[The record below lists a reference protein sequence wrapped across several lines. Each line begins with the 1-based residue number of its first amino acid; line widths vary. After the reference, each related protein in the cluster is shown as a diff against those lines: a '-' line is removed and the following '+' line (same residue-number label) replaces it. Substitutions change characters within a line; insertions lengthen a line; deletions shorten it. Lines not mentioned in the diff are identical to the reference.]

1 MGLDGKPVAKSP
13 YKLFVDAPDGS
24 ANWQNSYAE
33 GPGLED
39 GNITAEPTHYTI
51 HTVDKN
57 GNPLKQG
64 GSPVAVEIIGPDGS
78 PVDADLKDNNDGTYT
93 VTYHATEP
101 GDYTVE
107 SILRNPFRPSSYEHV
122 KNSPK
127 TVHIEPGTDPNAS
140 YAYGPGLE
148 DGILDTLPTNFT
160 IQAADRD
167 GKDVPYDLKDNN
179 DGTYTVNYKPNGP
192 GVQTVDVNLR
202 GKPIKGAPFKVG
214 IKAGSSAAFSVVDGY
229 TFTIQAKT
237 AAGENRVEVGENFEV
252 TITGPNGPVEEVNLK
267 DLGDGKYF
275 VAYKLPENA
284 PGDYQISCTVNGEN
298 IKGSPWKQVH
308 A

>member
-107 SILRNPFRPSSYEHV
+107 SILRNPFSPSSYEHV

-140 YAYGPGLE
+140 YLMDLVLKME
-148 DGILDTLPTNFT
+148 SWILSQPISLSKLLIVMERKWTKEEILSMLLSEMLMVKMFLTILRIIMMVPTPLT
-160 IQAADRD
+160 I
-167 GKDVPYDLKDNN
+167 N
-179 DGTYTVNYKPNGP
+179 
-192 GVQTVDVNLR
+192 QTVLEFKLLMLTSEENQSKVLHSKLESRLDLLLPSLLLMVTPSPSKLR
-202 GKPIKGAPFKVG
+202 LLLVKTELKV
-214 IKAGSSAAFSVVDGY
+214 V
-229 TFTIQAKT
+229 KT
-237 AAGENRVEVGENFEV
+237 SKSQSLDQMDL
-252 TITGPNGPVEEVNLK
+252 LK
-267 DLGDGKYF
+267 
-275 VAYKLPENA
+275 KL
-284 PGDYQISCTVNGEN
+284 ILKT
-298 IKGSPWKQVH
+298 
-308 A
+308 